1 MVKVGCSGVTGPY
14 QSKEYSFDINREK
27 INRITCFDKGSP
39 MENEDC
45 RVDPS
50 EFLEC
55 GEGQAYVIEMFD
67 LASLSG

>member
-1 MVKVGCSGVTGPY
+1 
-14 QSKEYSFDINREK
+14 
-27 INRITCFDKGSP
+27 